1 MSSVSTV
8 IRRTIKSFR
17 IRRGKEYKSAFR
29 QIWENLMLILRIQLE
44 PNEYYLFELYPKKV
58 SKGQAIHCLNSA
70 QLAGIST
77 RF

>member
-1 MSSVSTV
+1 MYQLSLGEPLRASIYVG
-8 IRRTIKSFR
+8 
-17 IRRGKEYKSAFR
+17 GKEYKSAFR

-44 PNEYYLFELYPKKV
+44 PYEYYLFELCSKKV
-58 SKGQAIHCLNSA
+58 SKGQAIDYLNSA